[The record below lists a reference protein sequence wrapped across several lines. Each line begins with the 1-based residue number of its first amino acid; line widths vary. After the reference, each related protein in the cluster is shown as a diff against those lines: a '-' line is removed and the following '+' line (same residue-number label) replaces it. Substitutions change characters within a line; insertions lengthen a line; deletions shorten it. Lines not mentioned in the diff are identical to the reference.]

1 MKCKNGW
8 KVLESKAPSPALCVH
23 YMELQARTVEEPD
36 TSLYFVGPVVRCG
49 KGAIDRPIDSQVEG

>member
-1 MKCKNGW
+1 M
-8 KVLESKAPSPALCVH
+8 ESKAPSPALCVH